1 MTLLEPALLEP
12 TVLEPTLVKPKAG
25 VTYVGSAAMPVD
37 AGDFTAHAFD
47 AGAHTH
53 LVLTMGDL
61 TSVPAPLVRLHSECL
76 TGDALRSRR
85 CDCGSQLQA
94 ALTRIADEG
103 VGAVIYLAGHEGR
116 GIGLA
121 EKIRAYALQDDGADT
136 VDANV
141 LLGHDAD
148 QRDYTPAVAV
158 LDWYG
163 VKAVRLLTNNP
174 TKAAA
179 LQEQGI
185 HVAALESHHG
195 MVTEHNRAYL
205 ETKRDRMGHE
215 LTDLQPS
222 HTSAR
227 GPTQAQLA

>member
-1 MTLLEPALLEP
+1 MTILESTQLESTQLESMPVEVTEREVALD
-12 TVLEPTLVKPKAG
+12 VV
-25 VTYVGSAAMPVD
+25 YVGRAAMPVE
-37 AGDFTAHAFD
+37 AGEFTAHAFD
-47 AGAHTH
+47 LGAHTH

-61 TSVPAPLVRLHSECL
+61 SSVAAPLVRLHSECL
-76 TGDALRSRR
+76 TGDALRSQR

-141 LLGHDAD
+141 FLGHDAD
-148 QRDYTPAVAV
+148 LRDYTPAVSV
-158 LDWYG
+158 LEWFG
-163 VKAVRLLTNNP
+163 VEAVRLLTNNP
-174 TKAAA
+174 AKAAA
-179 LQEQGI
+179 LEEQGI
-185 HVAALESHHG
+185 RVAALEPHHG

-215 LTDLQPS
+215 LAELA
-222 HTSAR
+222 AR
-227 GPTQAQLA
+227 HA